1 MISFV
6 KKWKWTIPLFVLVDN
21 IAVCIGH
28 WATNIGSKYLERVF
42 LVFWFTN
49 LTETFPDTG
58 RCHMIYWCFL
68 MVCHLSFSL
77 NFALCEHYICKHSIY
92 MHPPLLQTFQK
103 QSWTFQLTSHEPM
116 FLIFLNRKNSFE
128 KILLKLERKLIELGF
143 ATKTF
148 DTPCQFLQLP

>member
-6 KKWKWTIPLFVLVDN
+6 KQKWKRTIPLIVLVDN
-21 IAVCIGH
+21 TAVCICH
-28 WATNIGSKYLERVF
+28 WATNIVSKYLERVF

-49 LTETFPDTG
+49 ITETFSERG

-92 MHPPLLQTFQK
+92 MHPPLFANIPEAVLDIP
-103 QSWTFQLTSHEPM
+103 LTSHEPM
-116 FLIFLNRKNSFE
+116 FLIFLNRKNLFE
-128 KILLKLERKLIELGF
+128 KLYWSLNGNWLS
-143 ATKTF
+143 
-148 DTPCQFLQLP
+148 

>member
-1 MISFV
+1 MAFSTWYRKANPLWNKIISVHKTTSITLFCDFICE

-21 IAVCIGH
+21 TAVCNCH
-28 WATNIGSKYLERVF
+28 WATNIGSKYLERVL

-92 MHPPLLQTFQK
+92 MHPPSLSKHSRSSLGHSNWLVT
-103 QSWTFQLTSHEPM
+103 SWCS
-116 FLIFLNRKNSFE
+116 
-128 KILLKLERKLIELGF
+128 
-143 ATKTF
+143 
-148 DTPCQFLQLP
+148 